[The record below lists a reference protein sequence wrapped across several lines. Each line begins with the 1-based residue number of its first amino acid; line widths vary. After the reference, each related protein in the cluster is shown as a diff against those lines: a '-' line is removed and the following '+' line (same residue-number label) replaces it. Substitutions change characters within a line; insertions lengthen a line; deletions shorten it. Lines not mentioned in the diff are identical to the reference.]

1 MKKTNARVAAF
12 AAIALSGALALS
24 ACSTASGDSGADAET
39 VNVNAF
45 SVMEAAN
52 EPVFADFQATSEG
65 EGVEFATS
73 YGASGDQSR
82 AVVAGADADVV
93 HYSLE
98 TDVTRLVDEGL
109 VAEDWKDNATKGI
122 ATSSV
127 VVFVVRK
134 GNPEGIE
141 TWDDLV
147 KPGVE
152 IITPNPGSS
161 GSARWNILA
170 AWAHITGNGGSEDD
184 AKAFLTK
191 LLNNTIALPGSGRE
205 ATTAFTDGSGDVLL
219 SYENEAILAKQNGA
233 DVDYVLPP
241 DTLLIENPAA
251 VTTDADD
258 TAKAF
263 LEFMTSHRRAGRLR
277 PVRLPPGRRRRR
289 RRRGRGRQRPGRP
302 VPRPRS
308 SCGPSTVTSTAGPR
322 PPTSTSA
329 TARKATRSASS
340 PSSSRTPARSATSND
355 LRPSRRAEQA
365 RRAGVP

>member
-1 MKKTNARVAAF
+1 MKHPIRATAALML
-12 AAIALSGALALS
+12 AAGLLLS
-24 ACSTASGDSGADAET
+24 ACAGTTAKDAGASGESTTLNIVGFA
-39 VNVNAF
+39 VP
-45 SVMEAAN
+45 EAAN
-52 EPVFADFQATSEG
+52 KAIATEFNKTPAGKGVKFQ
-65 EGVEFATS
+65 TS

-98 TDVTRLVDEGL
+98 GDVTRLVDEGL
-109 VAEDWKDNATKGI
+109 VADDWKDNATNGI

-134 GNPEGIE
+134 GNPDGIE

-147 KPGVE
+147 EPGVE

-233 DVDYVLPP
+233 DVDYVLPA

-251 VTTDADD
+251 VTVDASDA
-258 TAKAF
+258 AKSF
-263 LEFMTSHRRAGRLR
+263 LEFMTSPDAQADYAQSGFR
-277 PVRLPPGRRRRR
+277 PVVDGVEI
-289 RRRGRGRQRPGRP
+289 GEVDGAND
-302 VPRPRS
+302 
-308 SCGPSTVTSTAGPR
+308 PSDPF
-322 PPTSTSA
+322 
-329 TARKATRSASS
+329 
-340 PSSSRTPARSATSND
+340 PA
-355 LRPSRRAEQA
+355 PEQLFTIDGDFNGWGEA
-365 RRAGVP
+365 ADKYFGDGEDGNPLGIITELQQETGKVGDE

>member
-1 MKKTNARVAAF
+1 MNRTIKAAVAGLA
-12 AAIALSGALALS
+12 GVLALTG
-24 ACSTASGDSGADAET
+24 CSTASGDDDSSGGT
-39 VNVNAF
+39 VTVNAF

-52 EPVFADFQATSEG
+52 EPVFEDFQGTDAG
-65 EGVEFATS
+65 DGVEFESS

-109 VAEDWKDNATKGI
+109 VAKDWKDNATNGI

-127 VVFVVRK
+127 VVFVVRE
-134 GNPEGIE
+134 GNPLGIE

-170 AWAHITGNGGSEDD
+170 AWAHITGNGGTEDE
-184 AKAFLTK
+184 AKGFLTD

-219 SYENEAILAKQNGA
+219 SYENEAILAKQSGA
-233 DVDYVLPP
+233 PVDYVLPP

-251 VTTDADD
+251 VTVDAGE
-258 TAKAF
+258 TAQAF
-263 LEFMTSHRRAGRLR
+263 LEFMTGPEAQADYAQSGFR
-277 PVRLPPGRRRRR
+277 PVVDGVEVDEVEGANDPADPFPAPEQLF
-289 RRRGRGRQRPGRP
+289 
-302 VPRPRS
+302 
-308 SCGPSTVTSTAGPR
+308 TVDDDFNGWGEAADKYFGDGEEGNPLGIITELQQETG
-322 PPTSTSA
+322 
-329 TARKATRSASS
+329 KVG
-340 PSSSRTPARSATSND
+340 
-355 LRPSRRAEQA
+355 EE
-365 RRAGVP
+365 